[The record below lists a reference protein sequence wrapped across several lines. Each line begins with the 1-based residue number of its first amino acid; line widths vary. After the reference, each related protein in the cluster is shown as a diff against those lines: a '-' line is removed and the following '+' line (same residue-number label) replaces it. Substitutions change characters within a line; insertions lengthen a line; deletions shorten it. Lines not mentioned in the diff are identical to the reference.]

1 MHQHNSPQHR
11 RNPYPSHYFVEP
23 VSSVK
28 GARPGS
34 AAFVGGPR
42 IEFKIDTNIE
52 NERRHLEAGFLFVNF
67 GPGTEQG
74 LQRFGV
80 CMHVSIPGMD

>member
-1 MHQHNSPQHR
+1 MHELDSPEHR
-11 RNPYPSHYFVEP
+11 RNPYPSHYFVEIA
-23 VSSVK
+23 SVK
-28 GARPGS
+28 GALPGS
-34 AAFVGGPR
+34 AAFVGGL

-52 NERRHLEAGFLFVNF
+52 NERRHLETGFLFVNF

-74 LQRFGV
+74 LPRFGV